1 MKSLLTISCS
11 CIHIMDHCLDAIL
24 LTNIR
29 AYFTMCTFLS
39 WLPRLDLNTKVSSHC
54 APVALIGV
62 AGLLV
67 LGHYL
72 SRCKPLIT
80 LVTLQ
85 TLDLTVTSS
94 LMLQGL
100 GPTSESLATNTALV
114 RPLVLS
120 AASCATSNGWWR
132 LCWNHTGHTW
142 GCTAVIGQDVV
153 IELLGLGRP
162 TKALI
167 WPALLSKSLKKRPW

>member
-1 MKSLLTISCS
+1 MQDKITFVLRSFCHRYHNKNLYWLHQSVQYQVLLPYFWDEKFADDILLLHTHNGSLFGCHSVDEHSSIFYNVHFPLVTSEARSKHKSLVTL
-11 CIHIMDHCLDAIL
+11 
-24 LTNIR
+24 
-29 AYFTMCTFLS
+29 
-39 WLPRLDLNTKVSSHC
+39 C
-54 APVALIGV
+54 AQVALIGV

-80 LVTLQ
+80 LVTLH

-114 RPLVLS
+114 RPLV
-120 AASCATSNGWWR
+120 
-132 LCWNHTGHTW
+132 
-142 GCTAVIGQDVV
+142 
-153 IELLGLGRP
+153 
-162 TKALI
+162 
-167 WPALLSKSLKKRPW
+167 